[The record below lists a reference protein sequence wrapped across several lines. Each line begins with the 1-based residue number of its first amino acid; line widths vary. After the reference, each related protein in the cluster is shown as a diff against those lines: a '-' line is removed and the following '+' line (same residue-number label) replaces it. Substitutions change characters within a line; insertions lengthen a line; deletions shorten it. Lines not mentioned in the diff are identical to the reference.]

1 MEKKIVLG
9 SGKLYYDDNLTE
21 TSPGVY
27 TIPADTQIEQDTS
40 LLGWI
45 KGGATLEYTPEFYST
60 QDDLGMVSKKIL
72 VNEEVILKSGIM
84 TWNSEVLGTLVSTSR
99 ISTSEDQK
107 TKTVKI
113 GGVDNYDG
121 KKYLLRFV
129 HEDKSDGSTIRI
141 TIVGS
146 NESGLEIAFAN
157 DAETV
162 INAEFKAVPHD
173 AQGTL
178 VVYSETTKQ

>member
-1 MEKKIVLG
+1 MDKKIVLG

-21 TSPGVY
+21 TSPGIY
-27 TIPADTQIEQDTS
+27 TIPADTQIEQETS

-60 QDDLGMVSKKIL
+60 KDDLGMVSKKIL
-72 VNEEVILKSGIM
+72 VSEEVILKSGIM
-84 TWNSEVLGTLVSTSR
+84 TWNSDVLTTLVSTSR
-99 ISTSEDQK
+99 FERSEDQK
-107 TKTVKI
+107 TNTVKI
-113 GGVDNYDG
+113 GGIDNYQDE
-121 KKYLLRFV
+121 KYLLRFV
-129 HEDKSDGSTIRI
+129 HKDKSDGSTIRI
-141 TIVGS
+141 TIIGS

-157 DAETV
+157 DSETV

-178 VVYSETTKQ
+178 VIYSETTK

>member
-1 MEKKIVLG
+1 MDKKIVLG

-60 QDDLGMVSKKIL
+60 KDDLGMVSKKIL
-72 VNEEVILKSGIM
+72 VSEEVILKSGIM
-84 TWNSEVLGTLVSTSR
+84 TWNSDVLTTLVSTSR
-99 ISTSEDQK
+99 FERSEDQK
-107 TKTVKI
+107 TNTVKI
-113 GGVDNYDG
+113 GGIDNYQDE
-121 KKYLLRFV
+121 KYLLRFV
-129 HEDKSDGSTIRI
+129 HKDKSDGSTIRI
-141 TIVGS
+141 TIIGS

-157 DAETV
+157 DSETV

-173 AQGTL
+173 TQGTL
-178 VVYSETTKQ
+178 VIYSETTK

>member
-9 SGKLYYDDNLTE
+9 SGKLYYQSIQGDAGDI
-21 TSPGVY
+21 V
-27 TIPADTQIEQDTS
+27 IPADTEIEQDTA

-60 QDDLGMVSKKIL
+60 KDDLGMVSKKIL

-84 TWNSEVLGTLVSTSR
+84 TWNGQVLTTLVSTSR
-99 ISTSEDQK
+99 FERSEDQK
-107 TKTVKI
+107 TVTVKI
-113 GGVDNYDG
+113 GGIDNYDAE
-121 KKYLLRFV
+121 KYLLRFV
-129 HEDKSDGSTIRI
+129 HKDKSDGSTIRI
-141 TIVGS
+141 TIIGS

-157 DAETV
+157 DSETV
-162 INAEFKAVPHD
+162 INAEFKAIPHD

-178 VVYSETTKQ
+178 VIYSETTL

>member
-1 MEKKIVLG
+1 MDKKIVLG
-9 SGKLYYDDNLTE
+9 SGKLYYQAISGDAGDILIPSDTE
-21 TSPGVY
+21 
-27 TIPADTQIEQDTS
+27 IEQETA

-60 QDDLGMVSKKIL
+60 KDDLGMVSKKIL

-84 TWNSEVLGTLVSTSR
+84 TWNGQVLTTLVSTSR
-99 ISTSEDQK
+99 FERSEDQK
-107 TKTVKI
+107 TITVRI
-113 GGVDNYDG
+113 GGINNYDG
-121 KKYLLRFV
+121 EKYLLRFV
-129 HEDKSDGSTIRI
+129 HEDKSDGSKIRI

-157 DAETV
+157 DSETV
-162 INAEFKAVPHD
+162 INAEFKAIPHD

-178 VVYSETTKQ
+178 VIYSETTK

>member
-1 MEKKIVLG
+1 MDKKIVLG

-21 TSPGVY
+21 TSPGIY
-27 TIPADTQIEQDTS
+27 TIPADTQIEQETS

-60 QDDLGMVSKKIL
+60 KDDLGMVSKKIL
-72 VNEEVILKSGIM
+72 VNEDVILKSGIM
-84 TWNSEVLGTLVSTSR
+84 TWNSEVLATLVSTAVVQA
-99 ISTSEDQK
+99 SEDTR

-113 GGVDNYDG
+113 GGIDNYNG

-129 HEDKSDGSTIRI
+129 HEDKTDGSVIRI
-141 TIVGS
+141 TIIGS

-157 DAETV
+157 DSETV

-178 VVYSETTKQ
+178 VIYSETTK

>member
-1 MEKKIVLG
+1 MDKKIVLG
-9 SGKLYYDDNLTE
+9 SGKLYCQAIYGDASDIM
-21 TSPGVY
+21 
-27 TIPADTQIEQDTS
+27 IPTDAEIEQDAG

-60 QDDLGMVSKKIL
+60 KDDLGMVSKKIL

-84 TWNSEVLGTLVSTSR
+84 TWNSEVLKTLVSTSR
-99 ISTSEDQK
+99 VSKSEDQK
-107 TKTVKI
+107 TTTVKI

-121 KKYLLRFV
+121 EKYLLRFV
-129 HEDKSDGSTIRI
+129 HKDKSDGSTIRI

-157 DAETV
+157 DSETV
-162 INAEFKAVPHD
+162 INAEFKAIPHD
-173 AQGTL
+173 TEGTL
-178 VVYSETTKQ
+178 VIYSETVKS

>member
-9 SGKLYYDDNLTE
+9 SGKLYYDDSITE

-27 TIPADTQIEQDTS
+27 QIPADEAIEVS
-40 LLGWI
+40 EGLLGWI

-60 QDDLGMVSKKIL
+60 KDDLGMVSKKIL
-72 VNEEVILKSGIM
+72 VNEDVILKSGIM
-84 TWNSEVLGTLVSTSR
+84 TWNSDVLATLVSTAVVTS
-99 ISTSEDQK
+99 STDTK
-107 TKTVKI
+107 TRTVKI
-113 GGVDNYDG
+113 GGIDNYDG

-129 HEDKSDGSTIRI
+129 HEDKSDGSVIRI
-141 TIVGS
+141 TIIGS

-157 DAETV
+157 DSETV

-178 VVYSETTKQ
+178 VIYSETTK